1 MDLIVRPVALVETY
15 VEFIYLAGI
24 LCGGYAG
31 QWKDIKELGSVI
43 QFIEQ
48 NVLNKS
54 IGIGIHV

>member
-1 MDLIVRPVALVETY
+1 MRPVALVETY

-31 QWKDIKELGSVI
+31 QWKDIKELGSVM